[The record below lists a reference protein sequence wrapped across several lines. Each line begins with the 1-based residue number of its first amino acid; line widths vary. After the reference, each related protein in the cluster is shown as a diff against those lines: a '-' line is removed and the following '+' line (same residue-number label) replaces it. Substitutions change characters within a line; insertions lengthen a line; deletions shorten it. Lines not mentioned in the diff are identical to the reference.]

1 MAKATAR
8 IANVN
13 GIHCRPS
20 AVIIGKT
27 KGFDG
32 TIKVSCKNGETDLA
46 SVIGLIGL
54 GLEYEHEVNIEVE
67 GENEE
72 EFLKKLVDLF
82 ETEFDFPER
91 T

>member
-20 AVIIGKT
+20 AVIIGKA
-27 KGFDG
+27 KGYEG
-32 TIKVSCKNGETDLA
+32 SIRVSSKNGETDLV

-54 GLEYEHEVNIEVE
+54 GLEHEHEVEIEVI
-67 GENEE
+67 GENEDE
-72 EFLKKLVDLF
+72 TLKKLVDLF